1 MATET
6 PPNLC
11 RKRREEPGD
20 ATGVMALFLTA
31 RASASASNGGVASSL
46 ITYIGRSATTPT
58 FDRSPVT
65 LTLSNLCAFPA
76 LELTLN
82 SDPYHVGAFL
92 SRPQHSINASKRP
105 RREPCWHLFIVDS
118 LATHRPNDCRYQIR
132 SQNRFFDIMY

>member
-1 MATET
+1 M
-6 PPNLC
+6 
-11 RKRREEPGD
+11 
-20 ATGVMALFLTA
+20 
-31 RASASASNGGVASSL
+31 SL
-46 ITYIGRSATTPT
+46 IAYIDRSATTPT

-65 LTLSNLCAFPA
+65 LTLSNLYPFPA

-92 SRPQHSINASKRP
+92 SRPQHSINACKRP